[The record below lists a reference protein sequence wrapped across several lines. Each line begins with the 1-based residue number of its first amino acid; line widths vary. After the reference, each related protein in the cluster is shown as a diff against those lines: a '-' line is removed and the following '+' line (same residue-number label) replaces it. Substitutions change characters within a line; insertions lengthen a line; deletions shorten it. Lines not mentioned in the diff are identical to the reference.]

1 MGEIM
6 TSMGR
11 DAEQIL
17 KDAMA
22 LPAEVRA
29 ALADSLIDSLD
40 AEVDDDAELAWQT
53 EIERRLKEV
62 ESGRVQLT
70 PWSEVRARLWAAHK
84 DVR

>member
-1 MGEIM
+1 MS
-6 TSMGR
+6 SMSR

-17 KDAMA
+17 KDALE
-22 LPAEVRA
+22 LPTEARA
-29 ALADSLIDSLD
+29 ALADSLLDSLD
-40 AEVDDDAELAWQT
+40 TEVDDDAELAWRT

-62 ESGRVQLT
+62 ESGRAQLT